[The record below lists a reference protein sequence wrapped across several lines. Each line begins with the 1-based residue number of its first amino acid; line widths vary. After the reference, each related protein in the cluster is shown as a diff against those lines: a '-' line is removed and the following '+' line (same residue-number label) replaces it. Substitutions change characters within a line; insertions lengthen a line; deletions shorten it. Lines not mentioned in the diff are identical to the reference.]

1 MTPTRRFH
9 ARDVVVS
16 AEQQAR
22 SLRRWAWTLVGCLL
36 LFLPAAARMA
46 AADTI
51 DQSNA
56 PAKPGGGAHHITVQ
70 SAQTVM
76 PTLGCLTRVD
86 VGLMTGNHGR
96 GGDQVTLTV
105 GDLYSARIYAKV
117 TAAIPEGFDGY
128 WRFDMPAGGVEV
140 PRNAVVLELRD
151 SGKNVFWWRYEEG
164 DPYPGGFYIF
174 AGMGNANRDYVFK
187 TYGKATC
194 RGFSMNVTPDPV
206 PLVQGG
212 SHQATVSVARQG
224 GFSGPVTVTFALP
237 SGVTVSPSPLV
248 VPGASAIATFKAGL
262 TASTGSF
269 TATANG
275 AASGIDPAH
284 DDFRMTVA
292 SSPGPAQISGISP
305 TLQQK
310 GGTII
315 VSGTRFDP
323 TCSANVVTFAG
334 VSVVP
339 TTCSAGA
346 LTAVVPSQAA
356 FGPTRLKVTSGGKAS
371 NDVAFSV
378 ARQPGGFSEITNQVL
393 HRHSSHSCSGGTARV
408 EITASGGDAYRAV
421 YQRLP
426 GNAPIGSSTAFRDSY
441 TFTVAG
447 TTRIF
452 QSYGGAG
459 FSGCDVGLVFDS
471 GNAAGPQV
479 LLQDLDNG
487 TAFKGSPYPIAIQ
500 VPRLTPPNSQTY
512 DPRFFRSPDGTIILA
527 VTAARQ
533 NATGHITATYF
544 DKETGGAVLGAV
556 PISKPVGGESVGN
569 PSVSAVLN
577 SNNTVTL
584 TFGSQ
589 ILPPIAV
596 P

>member
-1 MTPTRRFH
+1 MAPNDSFGDRDIATSAQPSPHSLRCW
-9 ARDVVVS
+9 ARTLVACLVLLLPAERIAVADVV
-16 AEQQAR
+16 
-22 SLRRWAWTLVGCLL
+22 
-36 LFLPAAARMA
+36 
-46 AADTI
+46 

-56 PAKPGGGAHHITVQ
+56 PAQPGGGAHHITVQ

-86 VGLMTGNHGR
+86 VGLTTGNRGR

-105 GDLYSARIYAKV
+105 SDLYNARVYAKV
-117 TAAIPEGFDGY
+117 TAAVPEGFDGY

-140 PRNAVVLELRD
+140 PRSAIVLDLRD

-174 AGMGNANRDYVFK
+174 GGAGNANRDYVFK

-194 RGFSMNVTPDPV
+194 RAFSINVTPDPV

-212 SHQATVSVARQG
+212 SHQATISVARQG
-224 GFSGPVTVTFALP
+224 GFSGSVTVTFALP
-237 SGVTVSPSPLV
+237 NGVTASPSTLV
-248 VPGASAIATFKAGL
+248 VPGASATATFKAGP
-262 TASTGSF
+262 TATTGNF
-269 TATANG
+269 TATASG
-275 AASGIDPAH
+275 AASGIEPAH
-284 DDFRMTVA
+284 DDFRVTVA
-292 SSPGPAQISGISP
+292 GASGPAQVTGVSP
-305 TLQQK
+305 TLQAK
-310 GGTII
+310 GGTIT
-315 VSGTRFDP
+315 VSGARFDP
-323 TCSANVVTFAG
+323 TCSANVLTFAG
-334 VSVVP
+334 ISVTP
-339 TTCSAGA
+339 TTCSAGT

-356 FGPTRLKVTSGGKAS
+356 FGPTRLKVTSGGKES

-378 ARQPGGFSEITNQVL
+378 ARQPGGFSEISSQVL

-408 EITASGGDAYRAV
+408 EITASGGDAYRAA

-426 GNAPIGSSTAFRDSY
+426 GNAPIGSPTTFHDSY
-441 TFTVAG
+441 TFIVAG

-459 FSGCDVGLVFDS
+459 FSGCDVGLVFDP
-471 GNAAGPQV
+471 GNSAGPRL

-487 TAFKGSPYPIAIQ
+487 ATFKGSPYPIAIQ
-500 VPRLTPPNSQTY
+500 VPRLTPPIAQTY

-527 VTAARQ
+527 ITAARE
-533 NATGHITATYF
+533 NATGHVTATYF
-544 DKETGGAVLGAV
+544 DKATGGSILTAV
-556 PISKPVGGESVGN
+556 PINKPAGSDSVGN
-569 PSVSAVLN
+569 PPVSAVLN
-577 SNNTVTL
+577 NNNTVSL

-589 ILPPIAV
+589 ALSPIAI